1 MVVNCT
7 ISQSRNLAI
16 SQSRSA
22 ITSYKTYKAIFLIIF
37 LFLNTVIL
45 SAQQSTSYEFFNQEL
60 RDIVYI
66 LSLKSGR
73 AIICDD
79 TVTGSGSFLYAVQED
94 NSDFDSVFDAFLQT
108 NRLCVVKNE
117 GLWTVTKIRIEENQD
132 KTISINS
139 YDSTFAAVF
148 EKISEKTG
156 KAVIYETLPSQRNS
170 FHIENQTV
178 YEAIKIM
185 LQPHSDY
192 LVTETKAGVQIEKKK
207 RTDIVQ
213 NTTDNE
219 DGVCDI
225 SYSDGKFDVN
235 IQGRRI
241 SEVLEKL
248 FMYSGESYSNFL
260 QNDEK
265 INAVV
270 FGGKPLEETLSLI
283 LEQINAEVVS
293 ADGIWYLFPRGSR
306 SMGATVTGKAG
317 RWHTIGLKNIPAS
330 RITSLINTKYQNI
343 SMTEISTSRLAVF
356 ATDKEYEDIKTWL
369 EEIDEENGIQ
379 TIKLK
384 YIKPE
389 ELVKGLPSSVSK
401 DDIYDTGTGNS
412 IFFTGSPEKM
422 EMLLE
427 LIDEID
433 RPKKI
438 VRYDLLILQYE
449 KSSSLAWGM
458 STSVRPSAMGDRT
471 VISGEIGNLLNINF
485 DAITAFGL
493 TFSEKINTA
502 MSENQV
508 SVFADTT
515 LYGLS
520 GEKLTFRNTNTYRYK
535 DAAINSESGK
545 ESFSTITREITSGL
559 VLEIDGWVS
568 GADLITMQIN
578 TSVSK
583 QGVDVSMKNGNPP
596 PTSEKTVTTKIVAK
610 SGEPVVLSGLSQ
622 SDDSVASQGVPF
634 LSKIPWIGNLFKA
647 KDVANTKTELTIYLL
662 PHIEETPGEEESE
675 CWEKKLIEYLKKD
688 SEKETE

>member
-1 MVVNCT
+1 MFLFVNT
-7 ISQSRNLAI
+7 
-16 SQSRSA
+16 
-22 ITSYKTYKAIFLIIF
+22 IFLY
-37 LFLNTVIL
+37 
-45 SAQQSTSYEFFNQEL
+45 AQQSTAYEFVNQDL

-108 NRLCVVKNE
+108 NRLFVVKTE
-117 GLWTVTKIRIEENQD
+117 GLWTVTKIRVEENED
-132 KTISINS
+132 KTITINS
-139 YDSTFAAVF
+139 YDSTLAAVF
-148 EKISEKTG
+148 EKISAKTG
-156 KAVIYETLPSQRNS
+156 KAVIYETLPSLRTS
-170 FHIENQTV
+170 VHIENQPV
-178 YEAIKIM
+178 YEAIKM
-185 LQPHSDY
+185 MMQPHADY
-192 LVTETKAGVQIEKKK
+192 LVTQTKAGVQIEKKK
-207 RTDIVQ
+207 RTEVNQ
-213 NTTDNE
+213 GLTDNDE
-219 DGVCDI
+219 GRCDI
-225 SYSDGKFDVN
+225 SYSDGKFEVN
-235 IQGRRI
+235 IQDWRI
-241 SEVLEKL
+241 SEVLEKV
-248 FMYSGESYSNFL
+248 FMHTGESYSNFL

-265 INAVV
+265 INAVA
-270 FGGKPLEETLSLI
+270 FGGKTLEETLFLI
-283 LEQINAEVVS
+283 LEQINSEAVYS
-293 ADGIWYLFPRGSR
+293 DGIWYLFPKPTR
-306 SMGATVTGKAG
+306 STGEIVTGRSR
-317 RWHTIGLKNIPAS
+317 RWHTTGLKNIPSS
-330 RITSLINTKYQNI
+330 RIAALINTKYQNI
-343 SMTEISTSRLAVF
+343 SVTEITGSRLAVF
-356 ATDKEYEDIKTWL
+356 ATDKEYEEIKGWL
-369 EEIDEENGIQ
+369 EEIDGENGIQ
-379 TIKLK
+379 TIRLK

-389 ELVKGLPSSVSK
+389 ELVKVLPSTISK
-401 DDIYDTGTGNS
+401 EDIYDTGTGNS
-412 IFFTGSPEKM
+412 VFFTGGAQKGEL
-422 EMLLE
+422 LLE
-427 LIDEID
+427 LLEEID

-458 STSVRPSAMGDRT
+458 STSVRPSAIGDRT
-471 VISGEIGNLLNINF
+471 VISGEVGNLLNINF

-502 MSENQV
+502 MSDNQV

-583 QGVDVSMKNGNPP
+583 QGVDVSKKNGNPP

-622 SDDSVASQGVPF
+622 SDDSVSSQGVP
-634 LSKIPWIGNLFKA
+634 LLAKIPWIGNLFKA
-647 KDVANTKTELTIYLL
+647 KDVSNTKTELTIYLL
-662 PHIEETPGEEESE
+662 PHIEEIPGEEETES
-675 CWEKKLIEYLKKD
+675 WEKKLLEYLRD
-688 SEKETE
+688 GMEKGRD